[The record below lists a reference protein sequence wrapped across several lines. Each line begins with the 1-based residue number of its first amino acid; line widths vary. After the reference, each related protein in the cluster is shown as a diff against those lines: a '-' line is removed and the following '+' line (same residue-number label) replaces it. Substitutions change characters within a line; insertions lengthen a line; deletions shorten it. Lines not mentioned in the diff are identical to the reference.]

1 MQTDGVAELIRAGTA
16 LAYEQ
21 TGRGEPPLVLV
32 HGIAC
37 HRGFMAPQLDQF
49 GAAHRVVAVDLRGHG
64 DSDAPVQRYTIDA
77 LADDVGWMCEQLGLV
92 APVVVGHS
100 LGGIVA
106 LALAAARPELVAAA
120 VMIDSVLLPAPG
132 RLEFVHTLVDDLRG
146 PDGEQVLRSY
156 FATFFGPHADQA
168 QCAWILDQAAR
179 TPSHVTS
186 SIWEEWVTGFDDAA
200 ALARC
205 RVPLAYLDAGTPN
218 ADLDRARQLCPSLVL
233 GRTVDTGHFSQ
244 LESPEQ
250 VNAMLAR
257 LVANVFT

>member
-1 MQTDGVAELIRAGTA
+1 VAELIRAGTA

-37 HRGFMAPQLDQF
+37 HRGFMAPQLHRF
-49 GAAHRVVAVDLRGHG
+49 GAEHRVVAVDLRGHG
-64 DSDAPVQRYTIDA
+64 DSDAPVQRYTIDT

-106 LALAAARPELVAAA
+106 LALAASRPELMAGA

-132 RLEFVHTLVDDLRG
+132 RREFVRTLVDDLRG
-146 PDGEQVLRSY
+146 PDGEQVLRAY
-156 FATFFGPHADQA
+156 FATFFGPHADPA

-186 SIWEEWVTGFDDAA
+186 SIWEEWASGFDDAA
-200 ALARC
+200 ALAAC
-205 RVPLAYLDAGTPN
+205 PVPLAYLDAGTPN
-218 ADLDRARQLCPSLVL
+218 ADLEHARELCPSLVL
-233 GRTVDTGHFSQ
+233 GRSVDTGHFSQ

-257 LVANVFT
+257 LLAHVFV

>member
-1 MQTDGVAELIRAGTA
+1 MAELIRAGTA

-21 TGRGEPPLVLV
+21 AGRGDPPLVLV

-37 HRGFMAPQLDQF
+37 HRGFMAPQLDRF
-49 GAAHRVVAVDLRGHG
+49 EAEHRVVAVDLRGHG

-77 LADDVGWMCEQLGLV
+77 LADDVGWMCEQLGLARV
-92 APVVVGHS
+92 VVVGHS

-106 LALAAARPELVAAA
+106 LALAAARPQLVAAV

-132 RLEFVHTLVDDLRG
+132 RLDFVRALVDDLRAPG
-146 PDGEQVLRSY
+146 GAQVLRAY
-156 FATFFGPHADQA
+156 FATFFGPHADPA

-179 TPSHVTS
+179 TPSQVTS
-186 SIWEEWVTGFDDAA
+186 SIWEEWAGGFDDAA

-218 ADLDRARQLCPSLVL
+218 ADLERARELCPSLVL

-257 LVANVFT
+257 LLTNVFA